1 MSPSTTSRQHAIVIG
16 GSLAGL
22 FAARVLSDHFARV
35 TIVERDRL
43 DDSSEARK
51 GVPQGRHFHVL
62 LKRGESI
69 VRDLFPTSADA
80 LLSGGATVVD
90 IGNDM
95 RIFQF
100 GSYKVRCATDAR
112 LLFLTRPFL
121 EREIRRRVL
130 GRPNVAVLDR
140 REISGLLTHDDR
152 TRVTGVV
159 VREAGAGSGE
169 REATLLAG
177 DLVVDT
183 SGRGSQSPA
192 WLKALGYAP
201 PPEESVTVNVGY
213 TSRLYRRATGD
224 LPGMKAAY
232 VLPRPPR
239 ERRFGALFP
248 MEDDRWIATLGGWSG
263 DHAPADDLG
272 FVRFAQSLPAPE
284 IGAVLPRLEPASD
297 FAFHQFPANR
307 WRHYEKQSKLPQG
320 FLVLGDALCSFNPVY
335 GEGITVAALEAVA
348 LRESLERTAPD
359 RVGELGRTYF
369 LRAGK
374 IVAPAWMLT
383 ITEDFRHEGVTGRKR
398 KGASLLEW
406 YIGRVYAATARDP
419 VVYRAFLRVVLLL
432 DPPTRLLEPAL
443 ALRIMLGGRPEPTP
457 AGDAG
462 LVAPEGLE

>member
-1 MSPSTTSRQHAIVIG
+1 LQPTNTRQHAIVIG

-22 FAARVLSDHFARV
+22 LAARVLSDHFARV

-43 DDSSEARK
+43 NDTSEARK

-69 VRDLFPTSADA
+69 VRDLFPSSADA
-80 LLSGGATVVD
+80 LIAGGATVVD

-100 GSYKVRCATDAR
+100 GSYKVRCPTDAR
-112 LLFLTRPFL
+112 LLFLTRPYL

-130 GRPNVAVLDR
+130 ARSNVAVLDR
-140 REISGLLTHDDR
+140 QEISGLLTDDLR

-159 VREAGAGSGE
+159 VREAGGGAE

-177 DLVVDT
+177 DLVIDA
-183 SGRGSQSPA
+183 SGRGSHTPA
-192 WLKALGYAP
+192 WLRALGYAP
-201 PPEESVTVNVGY
+201 APEESVTVNVGY
-213 TSRLYRRATGD
+213 TSRLYRRRPGD

-263 DHAPADDLG
+263 DHAPTDDVG
-272 FVRFAQSLPAPE
+272 FVRFAHSLPAPE
-284 IGAVLPRLEPASD
+284 IGALLPRLEPASD

-307 WRHYEKQSKLPQG
+307 WRHYEKHPRLPEG

-335 GEGITVAALEAVA
+335 GQGITVAALEAVA
-348 LRESLERTAPD
+348 LLESLRRSAPD
-359 RVGELGRTYF
+359 RLDDLGRAYF
-369 LRAGK
+369 SRAAK

-419 VVYRAFLRVVLLL
+419 VVYRAFLRVLLLL
-432 DPPTRLLEPAL
+432 DPPARLLEPSL
-443 ALRIMLGGRPEPTP
+443 AFRIMLGGRSQAAPSG
-457 AGDAG
+457 AAG
-462 LVAPEGLE
+462 LVAPEGPE